1 MNKLELIEMLKTEA
15 GLPKNEAAAVVHLF
29 FDEMSTHDS
38 ATQKREVHA
47 LQSAM
52 KELGLSKGTIVTW
65 LDEDVSDQRID
76 IVPVWKWLLTE

>member
-1 MNKLELIEMLKTEA
+1 MKECPRQRFLSVMLNITSNTVALRVLIRHIINA
-15 GLPKNEAAAVVHLF
+15 
-29 FDEMSTHDS
+29 S

-76 IVPVWKWLLTE
+76 IVPVWKWLLTDG

>member
-1 MNKLELIEMLKTEA
+1 MLNITSNTVALRVLIRHIINA
-15 GLPKNEAAAVVHLF
+15 
-29 FDEMSTHDS
+29 S

-76 IVPVWKWLLTE
+76 ILPVWKWLLTDG